1 MSNPSDRLRE
11 IVQAEAF
18 RWGAET
24 SVSYHGAAASHM
36 DQQWK
41 TLYRTPSS

>member
-11 IVQAEAF
+11 TVQAEAF
-18 RWGAET
+18 HWGAET
-24 SVSYHGAAASHM
+24 AVSYHGAAASHM

-41 TLYRTPSS
+41 TLYRTLSS